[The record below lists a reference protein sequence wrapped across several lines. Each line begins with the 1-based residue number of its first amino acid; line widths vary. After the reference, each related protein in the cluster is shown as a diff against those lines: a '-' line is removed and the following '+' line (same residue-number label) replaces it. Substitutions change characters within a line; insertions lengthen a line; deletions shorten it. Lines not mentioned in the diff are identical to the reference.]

1 MLSKIGPQDDA
12 EKRSKTGILQNG
24 QNRKKSGPI
33 VLDCRHFCATA
44 KPVRTGQQP
53 ATPADLNSSV
63 RISTESAK
71 LQRHAHNS
79 PIRHT
84 SLRCVPMPDNTD
96 QNDIMTALNKA
107 PRQRSGWRW
116 PLAIVLLTSAGTV
129 LGNRLADSRTG
140 EVIAI
145 FYGIG
150 LTIVGLSGWWLFFSG
165 GTRTRRWL
173 VFGGILLGSA
183 VAGIAAVR
191 EVWFEGDMRPHV
203 RFHWDPP
210 SPADLA
216 QQWLSRNAPPNPLTP
231 QTPEVLANNS
241 AGFAI
246 TETQLSISE
255 DDWARYCGPD
265 SRRQISGAKPRTD
278 WTQQPPKL
286 LWRHPVGEAWSS
298 VSIAGHLLWTQ
309 EQREALECTVCYNAD
324 TGAEL
329 WRREDSARYQT
340 SQGGVGPRSTPTVT
354 EAAVYALGAT
364 GILNALHPTSGK
376 LLWQR
381 NICTDAGSE
390 MVEWGMS
397 GAPLVWQNMVIVD
410 AGGQNGKAVIAYDRS
425 SGDIV
430 WASGSHKAGYAAPRI
445 ETIDGRPVL
454 LVFHGDGLEALNPE
468 DGQSFWLYPWV
479 NQYRINVAQPMLFG
493 NRVFLSS
500 GYDSGCV
507 LLDPARLT
515 DMPGG
520 VPRPAE
526 VWSPTRSL
534 KLKFNEAVQLGDF
547 VYGLDD
553 GILAC
558 VDVNTGERR
567 WKGGRY
573 KYGHVLLWQDLLLVQ
588 AEDGFVA
595 LVQADPTRFQE
606 LTRFP
611 ALTDRTWNVPA
622 VHRGRLYV
630 RNASELACFQFP

>member
-1 MLSKIGPQDDA
+1 
-12 EKRSKTGILQNG
+12 
-24 QNRKKSGPI
+24 
-33 VLDCRHFCATA
+33 
-44 KPVRTGQQP
+44 
-53 ATPADLNSSV
+53 
-63 RISTESAK
+63 
-71 LQRHAHNS
+71 
-79 PIRHT
+79 
-84 SLRCVPMPDNTD
+84 MPDLTVQTPD
-96 QNDIMTALNKA
+96 QSNVSPAAPLQ
-107 PRQRSGWRW
+107 PRQRWHW
-116 PLAIVLLTSAGTV
+116 PVAILLLTAAGTI

-140 EVIAI
+140 QVIAI

-150 LTIVGLSGWWLFFSG
+150 LMIVGLSGWWLFFSG

-173 VFGGILLGSA
+173 VFGSVLLGIT

-210 SPADLA
+210 SPAELA
-216 QQWLSRNAPPNPLTP
+216 QRWLFENAPASPLSQ
-231 QTPEVLANNS
+231 QTPERLANDS
-241 AGFAI
+241 AGFA
-246 TETQLSISE
+246 TTAQQLTFAA
-255 DDWARYCGPD
+255 DDWTRYCGPG
-265 SRRQISGAKPRTD
+265 SRREIAGNRPQTD
-278 WTQQPPKL
+278 WKQNPPKL

-298 VSIAGHLLWTQ
+298 VCIAGNLLWTQ
-309 EQREALECTVCYNAD
+309 EQRGTQECTVCYNAE

-340 SQGGVGPRSTPTVT
+340 AQGGVGPRSTPTVT
-354 EAAVYALGAT
+354 QAAVYSLGAT

-381 NICTDAGSE
+381 NICSDAGSE

-397 GAPLVWQNMVIVD
+397 GAPLVWQNTLIID
-410 AGGQNGKAVIAYDRS
+410 AGGLNGKAVIAYDRS
-425 SGDIV
+425 SGEIV

-445 ETIDGRPVL
+445 EMIDDKPVL
-454 LVFHGDGLEALNPE
+454 LVFHGDGLEAMNP
-468 DGQSFWLYPWV
+468 DNGQSLWLYPWV
-479 NQYRINVAQPMLFG
+479 NQYNINVAQPMLFG
-493 NRVFLSS
+493 SRVFLSS

-507 LLDPARLT
+507 LLDPGKLT
-515 DMPGG
+515 DVPGG

-526 VWSPTRSL
+526 VWPPTRSL
-534 KLKFNEAVQLGDF
+534 KLKFNEAVQLGDY

-588 AEDGFVA
+588 AEDGYVA
-595 LVQADPTRFQE
+595 LVQADPRRFTEVTRFD
-606 LTRFP
+606 

-630 RNASELACFQFP
+630 RNASEMACFELPLSGS